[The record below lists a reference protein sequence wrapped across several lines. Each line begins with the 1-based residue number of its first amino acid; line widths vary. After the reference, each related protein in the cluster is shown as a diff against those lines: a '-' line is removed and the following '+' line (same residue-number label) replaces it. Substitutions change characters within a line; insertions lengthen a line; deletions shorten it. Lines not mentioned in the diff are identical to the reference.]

1 MSHQNEEL
9 VWKKAVERG
18 RTRGYE
24 CMRPKPNAPEKQ
36 EFIQYA
42 MRKKDGSYQAYF
54 FAVDPQDVHIVEDC
68 AEEELLTFDD
78 FDKALQYLCSRGADP
93 ARFAPFKGQK
103 PF

>member
-1 MSHQNEEL
+1 MSSQNGDL
-9 VWKKAVERG
+9 IWKKAVDRG

-24 CMRPKPNAPEKQ
+24 CMRTKPNAPEKQ

-42 MRKKDGSYQAYF
+42 MRKKDGAYQAYF
-54 FAVDPQDVHIVEDC
+54 FAVDPQDVHIAEDC

-78 FDKALQYLCSRGADP
+78 FDQALRHLCSCGADP
-93 ARFAPFKGQK
+93 AKFAPFKGQK